1 MSQGGFSVAEFR
13 DRLVAQG
20 LAAADDFL
28 GCSDEEIA
36 AVVRAQRVIGL
47 PALYRDFLAVMG
59 KRPYPLMQGTDWA
72 YRDLLELRQDA
83 ADLLDENGL
92 DQAMLDDAL
101 VIAMHQGYVLY
112 YIPHASTAP
121 PDPPVWTYVEGEEPS
136 QSFATF
142 REFLVSLEEMR
153 RREVAT
159 WRDLEASGRFSMTRI
174 EDDG

>member
-1 MSQGGFSVAEFR
+1 MNGDGFSVVQFR
-13 DRLVAQG
+13 DRLLAQG
-20 LAAADDFL
+20 LAGPGDFL

-36 AVVRAQRVIGL
+36 AVVRAQRVVAL

-83 ADLLDENGL
+83 AELLTENDLDPS
-92 DQAMLDDAL
+92 MLDDAL

-121 PDPPVWTYVEGEEPS
+121 ADPPVWTYVEGEEPS
-136 QSFATF
+136 ESFPTF
-142 REFLVSLEEMR
+142 RAFLVSLENMR

-159 WRDLEASGRFSMTRI
+159 YRDLEASGRFSMTRV

>member
-1 MSQGGFSVAEFR
+1 MSDDGFSVARFR
-13 DRLVAQG
+13 DRLVAEG
-20 LAAADDFL
+20 LADARDLL
-28 GCSDEEIA
+28 GCSDEEIG
-36 AVVRAQRVIGL
+36 AVVRAQRVIAL

-72 YRDLLELRQDA
+72 YQDLLELRQDA
-83 ADLLDENGL
+83 AELLQENDVDE
-92 DQAMLDDAL
+92 AVLDDAL

-121 PDPPVWTYVEGEEPS
+121 ADPPVWTYVEGEEPR
-136 QSFATF
+136 QSFGTF
-142 REFLVSLEEMR
+142 REFLVSLEVMR

-159 WRDLEASGRFSMTRI
+159 YRDLEASGRFSMTRV

>member
-1 MSQGGFSVAEFR
+1 MSGGGFSVVEFR
-13 DRLVAQG
+13 DRVVGEG
-20 LAAADDFL
+20 LAAAGDFV

-36 AVVRAQRVIGL
+36 AVVRAQRVVAL

-72 YRDLLELRQDA
+72 YQDLLELRQDA
-83 ADLLDENGL
+83 AELLDENDV
-92 DQAMLDDAL
+92 DQSMLDDAL

-112 YIPHASTAP
+112 YIPGASTAP

-136 QSFATF
+136 ASFGTF
-142 REFLVSLEEMR
+142 REFLVSLEDMR

-159 WRDLEASGRFSMTRI
+159 YRDLEASGRFSMTRVD
-174 EDDG
+174 ED

>member
-1 MSQGGFSVAEFR
+1 MNGFSIAAFR
-13 DRLVAQG
+13 DRLVAEG
-20 LAAADDFL
+20 LAGPGDFA

-36 AVVRAQRVIGL
+36 AVVRAQRVIAL

-83 ADLLDENGL
+83 AELLDENDA
-92 DQAMLDDAL
+92 DQSTLDDAL

-112 YIPHASTAP
+112 YIPRASTAP

-136 QSFATF
+136 ESFGTF
-142 REFLVSLEEMR
+142 REFLVSLADMR

-159 WRDLEASGRFSMTRI
+159 YRDLEASGRFSMTRLD
-174 EDDG
+174 ED

>member
-1 MSQGGFSVAEFR
+1 MNRDAFSVGRFRERVLAE
-13 DRLVAQG
+13 G
-20 LAAADDFL
+20 LAGPGDFL

-36 AVVRAQRVIGL
+36 AVVRAQGVVAL
-47 PALYRDFLAVMG
+47 PALYRDFLSVMG

-83 ADLLDENGL
+83 AELLAENDL
-92 DQAMLDDAL
+92 DQSMLDDAL

-121 PDPPVWTYVEGEEPS
+121 EDPPVWTYVEGGEPS
-136 QSFATF
+136 ESFATF
-142 REFLVSLEEMR
+142 SEFLVSLEDMR

-159 WRDLEASGRFSMTRI
+159 YRELEASGRFGMSRV